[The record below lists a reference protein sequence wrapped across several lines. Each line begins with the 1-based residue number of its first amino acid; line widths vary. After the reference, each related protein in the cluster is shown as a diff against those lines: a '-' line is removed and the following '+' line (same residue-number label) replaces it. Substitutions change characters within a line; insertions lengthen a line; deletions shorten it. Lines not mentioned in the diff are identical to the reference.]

1 MFCLLSVA
9 MAHERLRAISLP
21 ARRLVALGV
30 LGASL
35 TTSVPAAV
43 LKASTTLYT
52 IQSFSLDCLPTNMKK
67 FGEMRLCE
75 LHEER
80 KRRGAKMD
88 GHKKDLV
95 ER

>member
-1 MFCLLSVA
+1 M
-9 MAHERLRAISLP
+9 
-21 ARRLVALGV
+21 ALGV

-43 LKASTTLYT
+43 RKASTTLRT

-75 LHEER
+75 LREKCE
-80 KRRGAKMD
+80 RRGAEMD
-88 GHKKDLV
+88 GREKDLV

>member
-1 MFCLLSVA
+1 MA